1 MIKNVV
7 LKKSLKNS
15 VFKVVSLLNNVVPK
29 HNNYILLYSGNKG
42 ISFNLIPLRDYL
54 LLNGYDT
61 NNRIICGIEDMKYA
75 ETDNCTYVTH
85 VKAIFYYLKS
95 KYVFYTA
102 GQLPIKPSKSQK
114 VIHLD
119 RKSVV

>member
-61 NNRIICGIEDMKYA
+61 NNRIICGIED
-75 ETDNCTYVTH
+75 
-85 VKAIFYYLKS
+85 
-95 KYVFYTA
+95 
-102 GQLPIKPSKSQK
+102 
-114 VIHLD
+114 IHLFVC
-119 RKSVV
+119 SLCCWINQWHM